1 MILQV
6 IFYAFAFWLGIYLI
20 ARDMSSERLRWAG
33 LGLISYAL
41 AIAMDLLASLAAGGT
56 AEQLLQLHWALML
69 LPATLWAGAVLGLFP
84 EGDVLQPRLARI
96 SKKSGES
103 FAALFNLLLK

>member
-1 MILQV
+1 
-6 IFYAFAFWLGIYLI
+6 
-20 ARDMSSERLRWAG
+20 
-33 LGLISYAL
+33 
-41 AIAMDLLASLAAGGT
+41 MDLLASLAAGGT

-96 SKKSGES
+96 SKKSGEILPLFS
-103 FAALFNLLLK
+103 DSYLGDQISKFYSGGLICLPVRCSSEGVTGSPDLNALRISMRCMVL